1 VEEAPMIVTEMDRSQ
16 CMDLLQASRHGRLA
30 CAKDDQPYVVPITYA
45 ADGNN
50 LYSFSLVGRKVEWMR
65 GNPKVCMQV
74 DAFGDGPEWRS
85 VVAFGQYEE
94 LPDRI
99 GWKVQRERAWSLLS
113 REAEWW
119 APGALKPVAQSP
131 APHLFYRIV
140 VDEVTGRHAFPDR
153 DA

>member
-1 VEEAPMIVTEMDRSQ
+1 MIVTEMDRPQ
-16 CMDLLQASRHGRLA
+16 RMILLASSRHGRLA

-65 GNPKVCMQV
+65 GKPKVCLQV
-74 DAFGDGPEWRS
+74 DAFSDGREWRS
-85 VVAFGQYEE
+85 VVAYGQYEE

-99 GWKVQRERAWSLLS
+99 GWKVERERAWSLLS

>member
-1 VEEAPMIVTEMDRSQ
+1 MIITEMDRSQ
-16 CMDLLQASRHGRLA
+16 CMALLEESRHGRLA
-30 CAKDDQPYVVPITYA
+30 CARDGQPYLIPITYA
-45 ADGNN
+45 ADGDYI
-50 LYSFSLVGRKVEWMR
+50 YSFSLTGRKIEWMR
-65 GNPKVCMQV
+65 ENPKVCLQV
-74 DAFGDGPEWRS
+74 DEYADGREWRS
-85 VVAFGQYEE
+85 VIVYGRYEE

-119 APGALKPVAQSP
+119 APGAFKPVAQAP

-140 VDEVTGRHAFPDR
+140 IDEVTGRHAFPDR